1 MNETNPGD
9 LAGIS
14 DAIRR
19 AGDER
24 IERLKKEGPSKL
36 YVIYTDLDTRGGPTR
51 AIMGQYHGSYRQLLE
66 WLYAGDPADWDSDC
80 KAYLETL
87 SDGRLLEILDERNG
101 DGGNYQAVWCVDDRQ
116 AILGAISIDQYIEG
130 KKHG

>member
-1 MNETNPGD
+1 MPIYDPVNVRDSGDVRGISEAIKD
-9 LAGIS
+9 LAGEL
-14 DAIRR
+14 R
-19 AGDER
+19 A
-24 IERLKKEGPSKL
+24 KGPSKL

-51 AIMGQYHGSYRQLLE
+51 AIMGQYHGPYRRLLE

-101 DGGNYQAVWCVDDRQ
+101 DGGNYQAVYCVDDRK
-116 AILGAISIDQYIEG
+116 AILGATTAGEE
-130 KKHG
+130 